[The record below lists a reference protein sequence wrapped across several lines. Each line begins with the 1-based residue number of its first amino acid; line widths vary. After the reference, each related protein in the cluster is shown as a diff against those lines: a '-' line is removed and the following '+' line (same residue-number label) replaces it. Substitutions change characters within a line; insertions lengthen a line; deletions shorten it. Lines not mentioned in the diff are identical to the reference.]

1 MENALSF
8 DELLDYLDES
18 EEQYVLDSVATHGFL
33 TAAVIGKPLPNW
45 LETLFE
51 NQTSSIPSNV
61 IDGIKRWRQEIENEL
76 KNELPIS
83 LPFDLSGEDE
93 PMDFSDESDIVA
105 WSIGFVDAMYADE
118 GSDWFD
124 DDDTAE
130 DVATLTLPMIVLSGI
145 GEDDPE
151 LVAFRNDN
159 NKLEEMAASLESNL
173 TELFLLFHTND

>member
-1 MENALSF
+1 MANSLSF

-18 EEQYVLDSVATHGFL
+18 EDQFVLDSVATHGFL
-33 TAAVIGKPLPNW
+33 TATVIGKPLPNW
-45 LETLFE
+45 LDTLFE
-51 NQTSSIPSNV
+51 EQTDKIPSNV

-76 KNELPIS
+76 KNETPIS
-83 LPFDLSGEDE
+83 LPFGEDE
-93 PMDFSDESDIVA
+93 EPLDLSDESDIVA

-118 GSDWFD
+118 ASDWFD

-130 DVATLTLPMIVLSGI
+130 DVAVLTLPMIVLSGI

-151 LVAFRNDN
+151 LVAMRNDSD
-159 NKLEEMAASLESNL
+159 KIEQMAASIESNL